1 MSNASAQNMICNF
14 EEVYQNGQ
22 IQQGFFLLKDKRLRY
37 EYTNYDLYK
46 IFFVNEKI
54 FVIENKNPSKFQELS
69 TEGSIIPIIFDIY
82 KDFPNFK
89 KKYLKNGYKILVE
102 KNNNEFIKRLSI
114 QSSKVNVS
122 IYFIDCVSEEIN
134 EKYFR
139 IKPVSDYVRN

>member
-89 KKYLKNGYKILVE
+89 KKYLKNG
-102 KNNNEFIKRLSI
+102 
-114 QSSKVNVS
+114 
-122 IYFIDCVSEEIN
+122 
-134 EKYFR
+134 
-139 IKPVSDYVRN
+139 